1 MNTAT
6 TFGAAHLSAL
16 NAARARIAPHIHR
29 TPLWRSRLLGKM
41 TGCDV
46 YLKCELFQRTGSFKP
61 RGMLNK
67 LLTLTPE
74 QKAKGAITFS
84 AGNAAQGLA
93 YAAGIV
99 GMKSVVVM
107 PETASPIK
115 AQATREYGAEVVQ
128 KGDAAQCYTHC
139 LELVKERGYTFVSS
153 FDDVT
158 LMEGHASLGL
168 EILEDLP
175 DPDTVIVPIGGGGL
189 IGGIILGLRSSGS
202 KARIVGAEPT
212 GAPAMHR
219 SLEAGKAVRL
229 ERVSTIADG
238 LAAPYAGEACFP
250 LVRDGANGVVLLEDE
265 QIAEVIRLL
274 LFRCK
279 ILAEGAGAA
288 SVAALVT
295 GKAQVK
301 PGAKVVCV
309 VSGGNIDPGRL
320 KSLIP

>member
-1 MNTAT
+1 MNTASKL
-6 TFGAAHLSAL
+6 GAERLPAL
-16 NAARARIAPHIHR
+16 LAARARIAPYIHR
-29 TPLWRSRLLGKM
+29 TPLWRSTLLSRT

-46 YLKCELFQRTGSFKP
+46 YLKCELFQKTGSFKP

-67 LLTLTPE
+67 LLTLTPDE
-74 QKAKGAITFS
+74 KARGAVTFS

-99 GMKSVVVM
+99 GMKAVVVM

-115 AQATREYGAEVVQ
+115 AQATRDYGGTVLHKA
-128 KGDAAQCYTHC
+128 DSAQCYTHA
-139 LELVKERGYTFVSS
+139 LELVKERGYTFVPA

-175 DPDTVIVPIGGGGL
+175 DPDAVIVPIGGGGL
-189 IGGIILGLRSSGS
+189 IGGTILGLRANGS
-202 KARIVGAEPT
+202 KARIVGVEPT
-212 GAPAMHR
+212 GAPGMYR
-219 SLEAGKAVRL
+219 SLEAGKPVRL
-229 ERVSTIADG
+229 DRVSTIADG
-238 LAAPYAGEACFP
+238 LAAPYAGDACFP
-250 LVRDGANGVVLLEDE
+250 LVRDGAAGVVLVDDE
-265 QIAEVIRLL
+265 QIAEAMRLL

-295 GKAQVK
+295 GKAEVR
-301 PGAKVVCV
+301 PGSKVVCV
-309 VSGGNIDPGRL
+309 LSGGNVDPGRL
-320 KSLIP
+320 KSLLA